1 MTAPLSPADQPFT
14 FPREYH
20 FPPFFTRQRNA
31 ITYTAQ
37 CQKWSK
43 LILDYCRAKRIW
55 RLPLVDAIDGELF
68 WNKSLNRRLSLADAR
83 EIIDVM
89 KAKEGRAEW
98 ASKDKNVA
106 LVYWR
111 NPEEW
116 ATVIGDWVEETA
128 QRGTVLTLYE
138 LTEGD
143 LSASQ
148 GMCWLFFNFLGDFG
162 RRVGTDGSVVEFHG
176 MDAEVLQKSL
186 NVLVKRGKAQVFG
199 NEDQQ
204 GVKFF

>member
-1 MTAPLSPADQPFT
+1 MTTPSSRPSPAEQPFT

-55 RLPLVDAIDGELF
+55 RLSLVDAIDGELF

-89 KAKEGRAEW
+89 KTKEGRAEW
-98 ASKDKNVA
+98 VSKDKNVA

-116 ATVIGDWVEETA
+116 ATVIGDWIEETA
-128 QRGTVLTLYE
+128 QRNTVLTLYE
-138 LTEGD
+138 LTEGY
-143 LSASQ
+143 LTASQ
-148 GMCWLFFNFLGDFG
+148 
-162 RRVGTDGSVVEFHG
+162 EFHG
-176 MDAEVLQKSL
+176 MDTEILQKSL

-199 NEDQQ
+199 SEDQQ